1 MVLVMRRQQS
11 HHTTIV
17 LTTVTTITVIV
28 LQRKDFP
35 SNSFYVVVVVK
46 TEDQACGGSLPFYP
60 FIEGTFCALGLA
72 GGGEGL
78 GSSWEVEESAWL
90 VDLLGYRFLAL
101 DSSRPDPTNSTQ
113 APGRRLFAILPFYF
127 QMNQSIKGTARKPC
141 PCWSREQSRV
151 SVGG

>member
-1 MVLVMRRQQS
+1 M
-11 HHTTIV
+11 
-17 LTTVTTITVIV
+17 
-28 LQRKDFP
+28 
-35 SNSFYVVVVVK
+35 VVVVK
-46 TEDQACGGSLPFYP
+46 TEDQACGGSLPLYP

-78 GSSWEVEESAWL
+78 GSSWEVEEPAWL

-113 APGRRLFAILPFYF
+113 APGRRSFAILPFYF
-127 QMNQSIKGTARKPC
+127 QMNRSIKGTARKPC
-141 PCWSREQSRV
+141 LCWSREQSRV

>member
-1 MVLVMRRQQS
+1 M
-11 HHTTIV
+11 
-17 LTTVTTITVIV
+17 
-28 LQRKDFP
+28 
-35 SNSFYVVVVVK
+35 VVVVK

-78 GSSWEVEESAWL
+78 GSSWEVEEPAWL

-113 APGRRLFAILPFYF
+113 APGRRSFAILPFYF
-127 QMNQSIKGTARKPC
+127 QMNRSIKGTARKPC

-151 SVGG
+151 SGWLSGDGLASGSSFRPGVGSVFGMGRVRRTYPSRLTG

>member
-78 GSSWEVEESAWL
+78 GSSWEVEEPAWL